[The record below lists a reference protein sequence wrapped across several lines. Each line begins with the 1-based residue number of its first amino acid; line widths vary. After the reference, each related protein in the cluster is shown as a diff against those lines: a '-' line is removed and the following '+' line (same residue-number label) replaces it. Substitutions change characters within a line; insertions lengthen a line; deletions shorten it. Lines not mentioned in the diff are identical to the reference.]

1 MSIRVEHLTHIYDKG
16 LPTEQIALEDINFAV
31 EDGELLGVI
40 GHTGSGKSTLLQHL
54 NGLLKPDAGRVIVG
68 DVDITA
74 PGVSMVE
81 IRKRIG
87 LVFQYPEYQLFEE
100 TVAKDVAFGPKN
112 LGLSDSEIEE
122 RVREAIELVGL
133 DYEEIRER
141 SPFELS
147 GGQKRRVAIAGVV
160 AMRPEV
166 LILDEPTA
174 GLDPKAHHDV
184 LDMVQEVH
192 RRTGNII
199 ILVSHN
205 MADIARVSDK
215 IIVIDSG
222 HLVTTGTPQEV
233 FSQKELLRDV
243 GLDLPPITEFTET
256 LREKGMELPSTI
268 LDTRE
273 AALAIAKALREK
285 ERKAEIFRSKD
296 YD

>member
-1 MSIRVEHLTHIYDKG
+1 M
-16 LPTEQIALEDINFAV
+16 PTEQIALEDINFTVA
-31 EDGELLGVI
+31 DGELLGVI

-54 NGLLKPDAGRVIVG
+54 NGLLKPSSGRVLVG

-112 LGLSDSEIEE
+112 LGLSEQEIEE
-122 RVREAIELVGL
+122 RVQEALELVGL
-133 DYEEIRER
+133 DYEQIKER

-233 FSQKELLRDV
+233 FAQKELLRGV

-256 LREKGMELPSTI
+256 LREKGMALPPTI
-268 LDTRE
+268 LDTKE
-273 AALAIAKALREK
+273 AALAIAKALQEK
-285 ERKAEIFRSKD
+285 RTKG
-296 YD
+296 